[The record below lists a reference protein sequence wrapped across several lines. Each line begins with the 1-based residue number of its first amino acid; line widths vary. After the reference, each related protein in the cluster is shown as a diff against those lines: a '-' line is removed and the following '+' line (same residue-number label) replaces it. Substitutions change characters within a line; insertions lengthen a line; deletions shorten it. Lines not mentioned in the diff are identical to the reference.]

1 MFAHESIVIKHFETI
16 CSVDQGTAVNPKVE
30 AALRIVKNAM
40 EAREESY
47 PSFRWLD
54 SAELGLLNGAKIN
67 LSLSGDDFRIYQSF
81 DLNGYSFSRR
91 GAEMVIDYLANL
103 LKEYF
108 WYAQREVKAQEKP
121 KKRTRRSHKTT

>member
-1 MFAHESIVIKHFETI
+1 MFAHESNIIKHFETI
-16 CSVDQGTAVNPKVE
+16 CSVDQGTMINPKVN

-40 EAREESY
+40 EAREEAY

-54 SAELGLLNGAKIN
+54 RTELGMLNGAKIN
-67 LSLSGDDFRIYQSF
+67 LGLSADDFRIYQSF

-91 GAEMVIDYLANL
+91 GAEIVIDYLADL

-108 WYAQREVKAQEKP
+108 WYAQQELEA
-121 KKRTRRSHKTT
+121 KKKTKRSTRRSRKPA

>member
-1 MFAHESIVIKHFETI
+1 MFAHESIVVKHFETI

-40 EAREESY
+40 EAREDSY

-54 SAELGLLNGAKIN
+54 RTELGLLNGAKIN
-67 LSLSGDDFRIYQSF
+67 LGLSGDDFRIYQSF

-91 GAEMVIDYLANL
+91 GAESVIDYLADL

-108 WYAQREVKAQEKP
+108 WYAQRELEAQKKA
-121 KKRTRRSHKTT
+121 KKRARRSHKIV